1 MARILKSKCRVCRRE
16 GIKLFLKG
24 SKCDTAKCT
33 LEKNSQPPGQHGAKR
48 PRFTDYGKHLRETQ
62 KLKRLYGLTRKQL
75 KRYFGTA
82 SKQTG
87 NTGENLLV
95 LLETRLDN
103 IVFLGGFTP
112 SRSAARQLIDHGHV
126 FLNNRKATIPS
137 MNVKSGDIIKPANNE
152 TSLNIVKKH
161 TEKSKKDQ
169 IPSWIKLV
177 EDPMQMQ
184 MLQKPKRTDIS
195 TQINEQLVVE
205 FCSR

>member
-1 MARILKSKCRVCRRE
+1 MARILGSKCRVCRRE
-16 GIKLFLKG
+16 GLKLFLKG
-24 SKCDTAKCT
+24 IKCDSAKCT

-62 KLKRLYGLTRKQL
+62 RLKRLYGLTRKHL
-75 KRYFGTA
+75 KRYFATA
-82 SKQTG
+82 AKQTG

-112 SRSAARQLIDHGHV
+112 SRLAARQLIDHGHI
-126 FLNNRKATIPS
+126 FLNSRKASIPS
-137 MNVKSGDIIKPANNE
+137 MNVKPGDIIKPAGNE

-161 TEKSKKDQ
+161 IEKTKKDQ
-169 IPSWIKLV
+169 IPSWIKFAEEPLQIQV
-177 EDPMQMQ
+177 
-184 MLQKPKRTDIS
+184 LQKPKRIDIS